1 MFEFSFEFYLL
12 NRSIVPGL
20 AKGNISLEVSWE
32 QILEEVSKLVPPFYF
47 KNFIAPLLFKKF
59 EGNEL
64 IVSAPSTTIKTHVEA
79 KYALYI
85 ENAAYQVKGDSYKLV
100 LLIDNEDSSLQMK
113 DLITNRFD
121 QSDAELNPEYTFE
134 TFFVSDCN
142 KLAYTAAKSISEAPA
157 KFNPLYLFGPVGV
170 GKTHLLHS
178 IGNEIKKRDP
188 WKTIRYVNS
197 ISFLNEFI
205 FTVRQNNRDSLESF
219 KMRYQSYNVLLF
231 DDIQFLNSGAEKT
244 QEEFFAL
251 FNFLYERKRQ
261 IVIASDRPSYE
272 LPLHDR
278 LKSRFVHGLQADIK
292 EHDLNLRIGMFK
304 QYSKQYDIPMNEEI
318 LEWLGTN
325 CDGDSRALLGIM
337 NDLVLFKRAYDYFV
351 LPEDKIKEIA
361 NARLQTN
368 KKRIGY
374 NPDQVIDL
382 LCERMHIARKDLIG
396 KSRKADFI
404 APRHMCMLLL
414 HELLG
419 LPKAQIGRIFSAQ
432 HTTVIHGI
440 NKIQERFSEDQHLA
454 DLYQTLK
461 HQISFQ

>member
-1 MFEFSFEFYLL
+1 MEL
-12 NRSIVPGL
+12 
-20 AKGNISLEVSWE
+20 SWE

-47 KNFIAPLLFKKF
+47 KNFILPLKFRKF
-59 EGNEL
+59 EGQEIFL
-64 IVSAPSTTIKTHVEA
+64 TAPSSTIKTHVEA
-79 KYALYI
+79 KYASAI
-85 ENAAYQVKGDSYKLV
+85 ETATYQIIGESYKLV
-100 LLIDNEDSSLQMK
+100 LSLDNEESSLKMK
-113 DLITNRFD
+113 DAIASRFD
-121 QSDAELNPEYTFE
+121 GSDAELNEEYTFE
-134 TFFVSDCN
+134 NFCVSDSN
-142 KLAYTAAKSISEAPA
+142 RLALTAAKSISESPA

-170 GKTHLLHS
+170 GKTHLLHA
-178 IGNEIKKRDP
+178 IGNEIKRRDP

-219 KMRYQSYNVLLF
+219 KIRYQSYNVLLF

-292 EHDLNLRIGMFK
+292 EHDLQLRIGMFR
-304 QYSKQYDIPMNEEI
+304 QYSKLYDIPMSEDI
-318 LEWLGTN
+318 LAWLGAN
-325 CDGDSRALLGIM
+325 SEGDSRALLGIM
-337 NDLVLFKRAYDYFV
+337 NDLILFKKAYDYFV

-368 KKRIGY
+368 RKRIGY
-374 NPDQVIDL
+374 NPDQIIDL
-382 LCERMHIARKDLIG
+382 LCERMHIARKDLLG

-404 APRHMCMLLL
+404 TPRHLCMFLL
-414 HELLG
+414 HEILS

-432 HTTVIHGI
+432 HSTVIHGI
-440 NKIQERFSEDQHLA
+440 DKIQEKIASDVNLA
-454 DLYQTLK
+454 DLYQSIK

>member
-1 MFEFSFEFYLL
+1 MEL
-12 NRSIVPGL
+12 
-20 AKGNISLEVSWE
+20 SWE

-47 KNFIAPLLFKKF
+47 KNFIMPLQFRKF
-59 EGNEL
+59 EGQEIYL
-64 IVSAPSTTIKTHVEA
+64 SAPSSAIKTHVEA
-79 KYALYI
+79 KYASAI
-85 ENAAYQVKGDSYKLV
+85 ETATYQIKGESFKLI
-100 LLIDNEDSSLQMK
+100 LLLDKEESSFKMK
-113 DLITNRFD
+113 DAIESRFD
-121 QSDAELNPEYTFE
+121 GSDTELNEEYTFDNYC
-134 TFFVSDCN
+134 TSDSN
-142 KLAYTAAKSISEAPA
+142 RLAYTAAKSISESPA

-170 GKTHLLHS
+170 GKTHLLHA
-178 IGNEIKKRDP
+178 IGNEIKRRDP
-188 WKTIRYVNS
+188 WKTIRYVSS

-219 KMRYQSYNVLLF
+219 KIRYQSYNVLLF
-231 DDIQFLNSGAEKT
+231 DDIQFLNSSAEKT

-292 EHDLNLRIGMFK
+292 EHDLQLRIGMFR
-304 QYSKQYDIPMNEEI
+304 QYSKLYDIPMSDEM
-318 LEWLGTN
+318 LAWLGAN
-325 CDGDSRALLGIM
+325 SEGDSRALLGIM
-337 NDLVLFKRAYDYFV
+337 NDLILFKKAYDYFV

-368 KKRIGY
+368 RKRIGY
-374 NPDQVIDL
+374 NPDQIIDL
-382 LCERMHIARKDLIG
+382 LCERMHIARKDLLG

-404 APRHMCMLLL
+404 TPRHLCMFLL
-414 HELLG
+414 HEILS

-432 HTTVIHGI
+432 HSTVIHGI
-440 NKIQERFSEDQHLA
+440 DKIQEKMAGDVNLA
-454 DLYQTLK
+454 DLYQSIK

>member
-1 MFEFSFEFYLL
+1 LEITWEEIL
-12 NRSIVPGL
+12 
-20 AKGNISLEVSWE
+20 LEVSK
-32 QILEEVSKLVPPFYF
+32 VVPPFYF
-47 KNFIAPLLFKKF
+47 KNFIAPLQFRKF
-59 EGNEL
+59 EGSDM
-64 IVSAPSTTIKTHVEA
+64 IVSAPSTVIKSHVEA
-79 KYALYI
+79 KYAGFL
-85 ENAAYQVKGDSYKLV
+85 EAAAYQVKGDSFRLV
-100 LLIDNEDSSLQMK
+100 LLTDREDSIHQLK
-113 DLITNRFD
+113 DLIENRFD
-121 QSDAELNPEYTFE
+121 QSDAELNNEYTFD
-134 TFFVSDCN
+134 TFFISDCN
-142 KLAYTAAKSISEAPA
+142 RLALTAAKSISEAPA
-157 KFNPLYLFGPVGV
+157 KYNPLYLFGPVGV
-170 GKTHLLHS
+170 GKTHLLHA

-292 EHDLNLRIGMFK
+292 EHDLKLRIEMFH
-304 QYSKQYDIPMNEEI
+304 QYSKQYDIPMSLEL
-318 LEWLGTN
+318 LEWLGKN

-337 NDLVLFKRAYDYFV
+337 NDLILYKKAYDFFF

-382 LCERMHIARKDLIG
+382 LCERMNIARKDLLG

-404 APRHMCMLLL
+404 PPRHLCMYLLN
-414 HELLG
+414 EVLG

-440 NKIQERFSEDQHLA
+440 NKIQERISEDKNLS
-454 DLYQTLK
+454 DLHQSLK